1 MPDLVLDTILEYGL
15 VEQLVECEEMMN
27 NLTRR
32 ALAGNSGKNCR
43 LVCEQLASTGRS
55 LLAGSLYLS
64 HNGVPAALRTNV
76 AAREISESYLGRNTK
91 DK

>member
-1 MPDLVLDTILEYGL
+1 MVLDTILEYGL

-32 ALAGNSGKNCR
+32 ALVGNSGKNCR
-43 LVCEQLASTGRS
+43 LVCEQLVSSRRNI
-55 LLAGSLYLS
+55 LAGSLYLT
-64 HNGVPAALRTNV
+64 HNGVPAALKTNV
-76 AAREISESYLGRNTK
+76 AAREIAESYLGRNTK